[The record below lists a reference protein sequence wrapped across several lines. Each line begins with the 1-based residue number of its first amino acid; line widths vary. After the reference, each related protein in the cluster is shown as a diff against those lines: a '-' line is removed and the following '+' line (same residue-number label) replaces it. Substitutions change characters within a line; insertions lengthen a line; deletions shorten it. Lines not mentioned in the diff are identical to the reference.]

1 MREFGQLESAVMDVV
16 WAQNQPCLVRE
27 VRDQLSYGR
36 PLAYTTVMTVLAIL
50 HRKGVLRREKYGR
63 AWRYWPA
70 ERREE
75 HAARLMAELLRSG
88 GDRSVTLRS
97 FLDRMSDEDLTAIR
111 NVVARRPAAGRAA
124 LVHAGRGAAGRE
136 RPSAGHR

>member
-1 MREFGQLESAVMDVV
+1 VREFGQLESAVMDVV
-16 WAQNQPCLVRE
+16 WAQNRPCLVRE

-50 HRKGVLRREKYGR
+50 HSKGVLRREKYGR

-75 HAARLMAELLRSG
+75 HAARLMAELLLSG
-88 GDRSVTLRS
+88 GDRRVTLRS

-111 NVVARRPAAGRAA
+111 NVVARRPAAPRTA
-124 LVHAGRGAAGRE
+124 VSHAGWAGQLAGNGR
-136 RPSAGHR
+136 RPH

>member
-16 WAQNQPCLVRE
+16 WAQNRPCLVRE

-36 PLAYTTVMTVLAIL
+36 PLAYTTVMTVLGIL
-50 HRKGVLRREKYGR
+50 HSKGVLHREKYGR

-75 HAARLMAELLRSG
+75 HAARLMAELLLSA
-88 GDRSVTLRS
+88 GDRRVTLRS
-97 FLDRMSDEDLTAIR
+97 FLDRMSDEDLIAIR
-111 NVVARRPAAGRAA
+111 NVVARRPAAPRTA
-124 LVHAGRGAAGRE
+124 VSHAGWAGQLAGNGR
-136 RPSAGHR
+136 RPH

>member
-1 MREFGQLESAVMDVV
+1 VREFGQLESAVMDVV

-50 HRKGVLRREKYGR
+50 HSKGVLRREKYGR

-88 GDRSVTLRS
+88 GDRSVTLRT

-111 NVVARRPAAGRAA
+111 NVVAGRPAARRAA
-124 LVHAGRGAAGRE
+124 LVHAARGTASRE